1 MADGLAK
8 IRGQLAQ
15 VSSLRGAGPVSPAYG
30 QWVDA
35 TRQLLGALF
44 GTESLEANGF
54 LEIVGE
60 GAEARGW
67 GLPLAPANPWGMRA
81 RLERAERY
89 LHGLCQRIEHAS
101 YPAESRH
108 PAIS

>member
-1 MADGLAK
+1 MADGLTK

-15 VSSLRGAGPVSPAYG
+15 VSSLRGAGPVSFAYG

-35 TRQLLGALF
+35 THQLLSVLF
-44 GTESLEANGF
+44 GAESPEANGF
-54 LEIVGE
+54 LEIVGD

-81 RLERAERY
+81 RLERSEAY
-89 LHGLCQRIEHAS
+89 LYGLCQSIEHAS
-101 YPAESRH
+101 YLGGTATPGH
-108 PAIS
+108 